1 VGRLR
6 GRWSQLVAP
15 LETKKQNGAPG
26 RNRASWAR
34 EVSRATYVVASNRQ
48 IESRQRRSAPHA
60 QRAVCGGRFLIYE
73 AFARPSRRSSC
84 PSKQLEAP
92 RECSLDR
99 YRATAGVS

>member
-1 VGRLR
+1 MGRLR

-15 LETKKQNGAPG
+15 LETTKQNGAPG

-60 QRAVCGGRFLIYE
+60 QRAVCGGRFLFH
-73 AFARPSRRSSC
+73 A
-84 PSKQLEAP
+84 AP
-92 RECSLDR
+92 AS
-99 YRATAGVS
+99 RATSCLNGSFEIGW